1 MNMETFKERLIRLY
15 KEAIEW
21 LKIFLIVNDG
31 EFIFDK
37 ETLLSKNETA
47 FIISRYNRN
56 IILDKVIYV
65 TSKHGDIN
73 HIMGVSNNKKFHL
86 DIEEI
91 LYIADLIKRY
101 NND

>member
-1 MNMETFKERLIRLY
+1 METFKERLIRLY

-21 LKIFLIVNDG
+21 LKIFLVTNNG

-37 ETLLSKNETA
+37 ETLLSKNEEA
-47 FIISRYNRN
+47 FIISRNDRN

-65 TSKHGDIN
+65 TSTYEDIH

-91 LYIADLIKRY
+91 LYIADLIRRY

>member
-65 TSKHGDIN
+65 TYKHEDI
-73 HIMGVSNNKKFHL
+73 HFIMGVSNNKKFHL

>member
-1 MNMETFKERLIRLY
+1 METFKERLIRLY

-21 LKIFLIVNDG
+21 LKIFLVVNDG

-37 ETLLSKNETA
+37 ETLLSKNEKA
-47 FIISRYNRN
+47 FIISRNDRN
-56 IILDKVIYV
+56 IILDKVIYT
-65 TSKHGDIN
+65 TSEYEVIH